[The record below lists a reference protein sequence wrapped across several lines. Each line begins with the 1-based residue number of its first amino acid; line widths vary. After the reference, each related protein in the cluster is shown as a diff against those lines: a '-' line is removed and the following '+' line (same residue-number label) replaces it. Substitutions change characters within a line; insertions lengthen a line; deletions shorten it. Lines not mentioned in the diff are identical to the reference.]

1 LKLPHAT
8 DVPTIVTSALWVLT
22 ARVVLAR
29 GGFPGAI
36 KRYSLTPA
44 DDTGPPAPLSPAVRR
59 AARVSARVVSMRVL
73 GATCLPR
80 SIALA
85 RVVARHGDRAD
96 IVLTPMVGGPP
107 PLNTEVADHGLARS
121 LYRSNAA
128 AWAAP
133 WNAIGQPAASVPAGF
148 DSQGLPLAVQLCGR
162 PRDEA
167 TILQVAAQ
175 LEEARPWA
183 GFRPPVDGPA
193 AMPDD
198 RPDRYP
204 R

>member
-1 LKLPHAT
+1 MKLPHAT

-96 IVLTPMVGGPP
+96 IVLGVTQVDGFAAHAWVEAGGQRIDPSGYP
-107 PLNTEVADHGLARS
+107 DGA
-121 LYRSNAA
+121 YK
-128 AWAAP
+128 
-133 WNAIGQPAASVPAGF
+133 PAGRF
-148 DSQGLPLAVQLCGR
+148 TLPR
-162 PRDEA
+162 
-167 TILQVAAQ
+167 
-175 LEEARPWA
+175 
-183 GFRPPVDGPA
+183 
-193 AMPDD
+193 
-198 RPDRYP
+198 
-204 R
+204 